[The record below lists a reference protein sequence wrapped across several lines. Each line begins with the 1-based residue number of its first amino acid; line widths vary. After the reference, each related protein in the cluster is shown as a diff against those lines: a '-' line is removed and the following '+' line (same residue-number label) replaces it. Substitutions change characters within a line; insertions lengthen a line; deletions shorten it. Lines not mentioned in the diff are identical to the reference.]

1 MPTKKGA
8 AQPTRSARA
17 NARAAPTGTTG
28 SSSSPAVARASAK
41 ARQHSAGHPPSHPTG
56 TDAGDPQGGNHG
68 TADSGAGDPLSVGF
82 LIGLLAGEGHFG
94 GDGRQPHVTLRMHV
108 RHEATFRW
116 LERVFPGG
124 RLYGPY
130 THGGRSYFQWMA
142 RGPYLREHLAPLVH
156 QHRHLLDDYVAARFD
171 TMCHRYTIDLGAVR
185 IPETTQTGR
194 PS

>member
-1 MPTKKGA
+1 MPTKRGA
-8 AQPTRSARA
+8 GQATRGSRA
-17 NARAAPTGTTG
+17 NAQAAPTDTG
-28 SSSSPAVARASAK
+28 ALGGRDSRGGGP
-41 ARQHSAGHPPSHPTG
+41 Q
-56 TDAGDPQGGNHG
+56 AGDPQ
-68 TADSGAGDPLSVGF
+68 AGDPLSVGF

-142 RGPYLREHLAPLVH
+142 RGVYLREHLAPLIH
-156 QHRHLLDDYVAARFD
+156 RHRHLLDDYVAARFD
-171 TMCHRYTIDLGAVR
+171 TMCRRYTIEVDAVTSAPPATGAVTR
-185 IPETTQTGR
+185 
-194 PS
+194 

>member
-1 MPTKKGA
+1 MPTRK
-8 AQPTRSARA
+8 
-17 NARAAPTGTTG
+17 RAAPATRG
-28 SSSSPAVARASAK
+28 AHAS
-41 ARQHSAGHPPSHPTG
+41 QQAGP
-56 TDAGDPQGGNHG
+56 
-68 TADSGAGDPLSVGF
+68 GAGDPGTSDIQAADPQSGDPGVSNPGVGDPGRGDLLSVGF

-94 GDGRQPHVTLRMHV
+94 GDGRQPQVTLRMHI

-142 RGPYLREHLAPLVH
+142 RGAYLREHLAPLIH

-171 TMCHRYTIDLGAVR
+171 TMCRRYTINLDAVASA
-185 IPETTQTGR
+185 PPPAG
-194 PS
+194 PAVP